1 MFSGISV
8 ALWRRAGACL
18 GRQLVR
24 EGEVLRGAEYLVS
37 SGQVSYHWSI
47 AVMLASD
54 WSVASNNVPCQVVEG
69 VETLAKHGHYRAAA
83 AVARARLEPDCDL
96 VTSVMRGW
104 AGQSQADGEAVIM
117 QRPVHFGKPG

>member
-1 MFSGISV
+1 MLQVCRISDYDGYPGYTISGISV

-37 SGQVSYHWSI
+37 SGLV
-47 AVMLASD
+47 L
-54 WSVASNNVPCQVVEG
+54 EG

-83 AVARARLEPDCDL
+83 AVSRARLDPASDL
-96 VTSVMRGW
+96 ARSVMRGW
-104 AGQSQADGEAVIM
+104 ASQSHGDGE
-117 QRPVHFGKPG
+117 